1 MVYGSHIGCQGF
13 RPGTDRASAPRRT
26 RLRPSD
32 ATRYRPSPPPRL
44 RHRAPARNAPQ
55 TRQRS
60 DPHETPNNRRSSPRT
75 RSPRH
80 SRRRPPSTALLAIA
94 LAAAAAAGPA
104 LLRAQVPTP
113 ESVLGQR
120 VGADFFLATFEESL
134 EYFQQLDAASDR
146 LELREVGRTSFGRP
160 AYIALISSAENLRN
174 LDRHREIALRL
185 AHPRGLTE
193 AQARALADEG
203 RAIVHIDGG
212 LHSTEVATHQ
222 HTIQLAHDL
231 VAGDEDPEI
240 RAILD
245 NVILILWPSINP
257 DGQTMIAEW
266 YRSNLG
272 TSYEVAPAP
281 FLYQKYVGHDNNRD
295 GYMINQIES
304 RMATRVAREWEP
316 QILYNH
322 HQSSPFPT
330 RIWIPPFAE
339 PISPHVHPLM
349 WRTVNLIG
357 MSMAQ
362 ALEERGQKG
371 ATHMGTGFD
380 NWYPGFMDHANNFH
394 NVASFLTETGLYRY
408 ATPGFYT
415 IQDFPPRT
423 RELRPESL
431 YSSPWE
437 GGWWRLRDAVDYMLT
452 ASISVLDFAA
462 KYRRDVL
469 YNRYQAGR
477 DIIEQYTH
485 APPYGYF
492 IPEQQRD
499 PVAAVEMLRRLAYNG
514 IEVHRLDEAV
524 THDGI
529 AHAAGTWVI
538 AMDQPFANFVRQLF
552 AVQDYPDLRQYP
564 EGPPDQPY
572 DVAGWTL
579 PYLMDVRV
587 VEAASPL
594 GDEVRSR
601 MTALG
606 AGTEDA
612 GAETLAWDA
621 GVEDASAF
629 DSPPGVGFDSNPV
642 AAAIVPPAGSDGGG
656 GALALDPAQNN
667 AFKALNRAWA
677 MGGQVRFVPGR
688 AGEDGEAGASG
699 NYVVEGLSGSARG
712 DLVSGLHL
720 RTDRSGG
727 GGASLSRPRIA
738 LYRPWSASMDE
749 GWTRW
754 ILESYDF
761 AFTSLYNADVLAG
774 GLGDRYDVIVIADMG
789 SGQILN
795 GFERG
800 SVPARYEGGI
810 GARGVRELDA
820 FVRGGG
826 TLVTINNSSMFAI
839 NELHLPVRNAVAG
852 LESEDYFMSGSV
864 VEMEVD
870 PSHPV
875 MSGMPERAKI
885 VVERSPV
892 FTTEEGFEGAVL
904 AKYPVDGSPLLS
916 GYLLGEEHLQGYAA
930 ALDVAHGDGRIVLLG
945 MKPQWRAQPFGN
957 FRILF
962 NAVLYSAQVAA
973 ETPLNPDFWKVPEED
988 EEGNPGGAS

>member
-1 MVYGSHIGCQGF
+1 M
-13 RPGTDRASAPRRT
+13 RP
-26 RLRPSD
+26 
-32 ATRYRPSPPPRL
+32 ATAL
-44 RHRAPARNAPQ
+44 RAPLPA
-55 TRQRS
+55 
-60 DPHETPNNRRSSPRT
+60 
-75 RSPRH
+75 
-80 SRRRPPSTALLAIA
+80 ALLALLLAAAPAA
-94 LAAAAAAGPA
+94 LAA
-104 LLRAQVPTP
+104 QIPTP
-113 ESVLGQR
+113 ESVLGHP
-120 VGADFFLATFEESL
+120 VGADFHLATFEESID
-134 EYFQQLDAASDR
+134 YFQRLDAATDR

-160 AYIALISSAENLRN
+160 VYIALVSSAENLRD

-185 AHPRGLTE
+185 AHPRGLSDAE
-193 AQARALADEG
+193 ARALADEG
-203 RAIVHIDGG
+203 RALVHIDGG
-212 LHSTEVATHQ
+212 LHATEVATHQ
-222 HTIQLAHDL
+222 HTIQLAYDL
-231 VAGDEDPEI
+231 VTGDDDPEI
-240 RAILD
+240 AAILD
-245 NVILILWPSINP
+245 NVILMLWPSINP

-272 TSYEVAPAP
+272 TPHEVAPAP

-304 RMATRVAREWEP
+304 RMATRVARAWEP

-322 HQSSPFPT
+322 HQTSPFPT

-362 ALEERGQKG
+362 ALEERGQRG
-371 ATHMGTGFD
+371 ATHMGTAFD

-462 KYRRDVL
+462 KYRRDLL

-477 DIIEQYTH
+477 DIIAQYT
-485 APPYGYF
+485 AGPPYGYF
-492 IPEQQRD
+492 IPQDQRD
-499 PVAAVEMLRRLAYNG
+499 PVAAVEMLRRLAFNG
-514 IEVHRLDEAV
+514 IEVHQLDEAV
-524 THDGI
+524 EFEGI
-529 AHAAGTWVI
+529 RHAAGTWVV

-552 AVQDYPDLRQYP
+552 AVQEYPDLRQYP

-579 PYLMDVRV
+579 PYMMDVRV

-594 GDEVRSR
+594 GDAVRGA

-606 AGTEDA
+606 EGGDA
-612 GAETLAWDA
+612 LAWDA
-621 GVEDASAF
+621 EVEDASPF
-629 DSPPGVGFDSNPV
+629 DSPPGVGFDSHPV
-642 AAAIVPPAGSDGGG
+642 ATAIVPPPGRDGGG
-656 GALALDPAQNN
+656 GGLRVDLAQNN

-677 MGGQVRFVPGR
+677 ADARVGFVPGA
-688 AGEDGEAGASG
+688 AGADGGPGASG
-699 NYVVEGLSGSARG
+699 HYVVTGLSGSARRE
-712 DLVSGLHL
+712 LVAELHL
-720 RTDRSGG
+720 RADRAAG
-727 GGASLSRPRIA
+727 GGATSLPAPRIA
-738 LYRPWSASMDE
+738 LYRPWNASMDE

-754 ILESYDF
+754 LLEAYGFD
-761 AFTSLYNADVLAG
+761 FTSLYNADVLAG
-774 GLGDRYDVIVIADMG
+774 GLRDRYDVIVVADMG
-789 SGQILN
+789 AGQIVN
-795 GFERG
+795 GFAKG
-800 SVPARYEGGI
+800 SVPPRYEGGI
-810 GARGVRELDA
+810 GTRGVRELDA
-820 FVRGGG
+820 FVRAGG
-826 TLVTINNSSMFAI
+826 TLVTLNGASLFAI
-839 NELHLPVRNAVAG
+839 DRLHLPVRNVTAG
-852 LESEDYFMSGSV
+852 LENSEYFMSGSI

-875 MSGMPERAKI
+875 MSGTTARAKV

-904 AKYPVDGSPLLS
+904 AKYPEAGSPLLS
-916 GYLLGEEHLQGYAA
+916 GYLLGEEHIHGYAA
-930 ALDVAHGDGRIVLLG
+930 ALDVAHGDGRVVLLG

-962 NAVLYSAQVAA
+962 NAALYGARLAA
-973 ETPLNPDFWKVPEED
+973 LTPPNPDFWEAPEEEEEG
-988 EEGNPGGAS
+988 EEGNSDPRG